1 MVASSEKVDEII
13 PKRANEGF
21 KKKILVET
29 IVATLN
35 FFVVTTSVIY
45 NWTDV
50 PQKGICLLITLL
62 LLLLFITF
70 IYWFG

>member
-45 NWTDV
+45 N
-50 PQKGICLLITLL
+50 
-62 LLLLFITF
+62 
-70 IYWFG
+70 